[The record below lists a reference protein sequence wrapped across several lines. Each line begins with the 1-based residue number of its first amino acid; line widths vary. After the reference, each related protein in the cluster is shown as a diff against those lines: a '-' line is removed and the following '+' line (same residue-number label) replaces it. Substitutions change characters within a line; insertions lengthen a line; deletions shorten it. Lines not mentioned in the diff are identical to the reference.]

1 MFCLCSKFHR
11 QGGRYISGEIKP
23 IFPCHN
29 CTSSCTHHIKL
40 FIKKSSHL
48 AYFSFICSNK
58 GRHGR
63 SVCTLILC
71 LALLHWD
78 VVSVSNFVTRHKR
91 ETRAAELRGKVCSWG
106 ITTSVASF
114 LFLWQS
120 LYSQATMPAFRRS
133 KTRAKSLALA
143 RKTQQQAAAAYGSL
157 HRMLSVVSSA
167 AAWLQLGVLLNQA
180 EVMGLQEHPSCLYLI
195 NNDCPSIS
203 NQIMDSGNV

>member
-29 CTSSCTHHIKL
+29 WTLSCTHHIKL
-40 FIKKSSHL
+40 FIKTSSHL
-48 AYFSFICSNK
+48 ASFSFICSSK
-58 GRHGR
+58 GGHGR
-63 SVCTLILC
+63 SVCTLMHC
-71 LALLHWD
+71 LASLYWD
-78 VVSVSNFVTRHKR
+78 VVSVSDFGQSAQKRNLCGWAQREGVFVGDHNIRGFLP
-91 ETRAAELRGKVCSWG
+91 RA
-106 ITTSVASF
+106 

-157 HRMLSVVSSA
+157 HRMFSVVSSA
-167 AAWLQLGVLLNQA
+167 WLQPGLL
-180 EVMGLQEHPSCLYLI
+180 LH
-195 NNDCPSIS
+195 
-203 NQIMDSGNV
+203 